1 MIWFLLNIY
10 TRCGGHVRG
19 ERLLICEIASAKNTM
34 IKFQPAHVWV
44 LTYCQQSASARQE
57 TVFHYDLRVQRRPS
71 TGINDR
77 AVKISGVNKIKIL
90 RRRIFHEFD
99 SCWTSVARRHEKYGR
114 SRRRRTSPFFIAKA
128 QERALRINAEYVSPS
143 LVVTQPTSFDEYTRQ
158 LMVPPTVMD
167 LARKASDIRLSAWEV
182 EGIRAQLDPQ
192 GGLLRHI
199 LQEKAKAD
207 NTHPPYIRVAC
218 TGKGDY
224 DDLAYQYGYTAAQ
237 HHGDAGSPVVLEIW
251 PAQHYSPMHSH
262 GGTTGIIYCLAGQI
276 DVMVYSELSWDATKL
291 GLLTLTPGQCA
302 WLAGDQFA
310 VHKVYLPH
318 GRRKQSCWT

>member
-1 MIWFLLNIY
+1 MSS
-10 TRCGGHVRG
+10 TAAGHRSQD
-19 ERLLICEIASAKNTM
+19 ATKNTGE
-34 IKFQPAHVWV
+34 AADGV
-44 LTYCQQSASARQE
+44 
-57 TVFHYDLRVQRRPS
+57 RP
-71 TGINDR
+71 
-77 AVKISGVNKIKIL
+77 
-90 RRRIFHEFD
+90 
-99 SCWTSVARRHEKYGR
+99 
-114 SRRRRTSPFFIAKA
+114 PFFVTKA
-128 QERALRINAEYVSPS
+128 EERALRINAEYVSPS
-143 LVVTQPTSFDEYTRQ
+143 VVVTQPTSFDQYTRQ

-199 LQEKAKAD
+199 LEEKTKAD

-251 PAQHYSPMHSH
+251 PAQHYSPIHSH

-276 DVMVYSELSWDATKL
+276 DVMVYGELSWDADKL

-310 VHKVYLPH
+310 VHKVYCPMDGGSKAVGPDNLLNETDDYAATFHVYLNEDEATPDTYVPAQPGTRETFTLVNEKTH
-318 GRRKQSCWT
+318 KVEPFTTYSDLSWHVLRRVLANYAA